1 MRPIDAG
8 PAEWEAVRR
17 ILRDHAP
24 GIEVRAFGS
33 RVSWT
38 ARETSDLDLVLMTEE
53 PLEAMRL
60 AALRAAFTDSGLPFR
75 VDVVDWAS
83 ASEAFRRVI
92 EREYVMLAEGD
103 KPCAAGWTKVT
114 LGDLIDLRL
123 SSVDKKTK
131 PTERPVRLC
140 NYLDVYKNQF
150 IHSGLD
156 FMNGTATAR
165 EIANCTLRPGD
176 VVITKDSEKHDDIGV
191 PALVREDIPGLVCG
205 YHLAILRSASPNI
218 DGAYLFYALN
228 THEVQKQFHSY
239 ANGVTRFGLRKSDIG
254 LIEIPLPPL
263 SEQRAIADVLG
274 VLDERIE
281 VHRRMNQTLEA
292 MAQALFKD
300 WFIDFGPTRAKTAGH
315 KPYLPKPLWNL
326 FPNNLT
332 NSELGEIPEGWRVS
346 TIGEEIDV
354 VGGSTPSTKEPSFW
368 GGSVHWATPKDLSA
382 LKSPVLLGTDR
393 KITEKGLAR
402 IGSGLLPEGTV
413 LLSSRAPIGYL
424 AITDIPVAVNQG
436 FIAMKCHKQLSAAYV
451 WLWNAMNLDAILEKA
466 NGSTFL
472 EINKRN
478 FRSLL
483 IIVPPEPLIRSFN
496 DKVEPL
502 IEKIINTE
510 REIRTLANLRDTLLP
525 KLISG
530 KIRLHNTE
538 RQTGNAA

>member
-1 MRPIDAG
+1 MIKIAEIKSGISNQTMFTHQIFDNSVRVRSGDLLFSWSGQPETSIDAFWWRG
-8 PAEWEAVRR
+8 HEGWLNQH
-17 ILRDHAP
+17 I
-24 GIEVRAFGS
+24 
-33 RVSWT
+33 
-38 ARETSDLDLVLMTEE
+38 
-53 PLEAMRL
+53 
-60 AALRAAFTDSGLPFR
+60 FR
-75 VDVVDWAS
+75 VT
-83 ASEAFRRVI
+83 
-92 EREYVMLAEGD
+92 
-103 KPCAAGWTKVT
+103 P
-114 LGDLIDLRL
+114 
-123 SSVDKKTK
+123 
-131 PTERPVRLC
+131 
-140 NYLDVYKNQF
+140 
-150 IHSGLD
+150 
-156 FMNGTATAR
+156 
-165 EIANCTLRPGD
+165 
-176 VVITKDSEKHDDIGV
+176 
-191 PALVREDIPGLVCG
+191 
-205 YHLAILRSASPNI
+205 
-218 DGAYLFYALN
+218 
-228 THEVQKQFHSY
+228 
-239 ANGVTRFGLRKSDIG
+239 ANGVDNIFFFYLLKYLRPNFVGIARNKQTTGLGHVTKRDLANMEAAI
-254 LIEIPLPPL
+254 PPL

-326 FPNNLT
+326 FPNQLT
-332 NSELGEIPEGWRVS
+332 NSKLGQIPEGWRVS

-368 GGSVHWATPKDLSA
+368 GGNVHWATPKDLSA

-402 IGSGLLPEGTV
+402 ISSGLLPEGTV

-424 AITDIPVAVNQG
+424 AIADIPVAVNQG

-451 WLWNAMNLDAILEKA
+451 WLWNAMNLDAVLEKA

-483 IIVPPEPLIRSFN
+483 IVVPPEPLIRSFN

-530 KIRLHNTE
+530 NIRLHNTE

>member
-1 MRPIDAG
+1 MQPIDIG

-38 ARETSDLDLVLMTEE
+38 ARETSDLDLVLMTEK

-60 AALRAAFTDSGLPFR
+60 AALRAAFTDSDLPFR

-83 ASEAFRRVI
+83 TSEAFRRVI
-92 EREYVMLAEGD
+92 EREHVVLAEGEKYQGD
-103 KPCAAGWTKVT
+103 KWIDMPFSSAVQINPAASLERGKTYPFIDMAAISSNSQCVYASQKREYSGSGTKFRVGDTLMARITPCLENGKIARYDTHDTSEYAHG
-114 LGDLIDLRL
+114 
-123 SSVDKKTK
+123 S
-131 PTERPVRLC
+131 TE
-140 NYLDVYKNQF
+140 F
-150 IHSGLD
+150 I
-156 FMNGTATAR
+156 
-165 EIANCTLRPGD
+165 
-176 VVITKDSEKHDDIGV
+176 VIRGRD
-191 PALVREDIPGLVCG
+191 
-205 YHLAILRSASPNI
+205 
-218 DGAYLFYALN
+218 
-228 THEVQKQFHSY
+228 
-239 ANGVTRFGLRKSDIG
+239 GVTDTGFSYYLTRWEEVHKYAISQMTGTSGRQRVPVKSLDH
-254 LIEIPLPPL
+254 LIVRVPPL
-263 SEQRAIADVLG
+263 SEQRAIGDVLG

-281 VHRRMNQTLEA
+281 VHRRMNETLEA

-326 FPNNLT
+326 FPNQLT
-332 NSELGEIPEGWRVS
+332 NSKRGQIPEGWRVS

-368 GGSVHWATPKDLSA
+368 GGSVNWATPKDLSA

-402 IGSGLLPEGTV
+402 ISSGLLPEGTV

-424 AITDIPVAVNQG
+424 AIADIPVAINQG
-436 FIAMKCHKQLSAAYV
+436 FIAIKCHKQLSTAYV

-483 IIVPPEPLIRSFN
+483 IVVPPEPLIRSFN

-510 REIRTLANLRDTLLP
+510 RETRTLADLRDTLLP

-538 RQTGNAA
+538 CQTGSAA